1 MENTKRNVAA
11 LGALTILAI
20 GLFVFGLYYLLG
32 SPLLKGGMD
41 VIVLLQSGGGL
52 KRGDRVT
59 LQGVNVG
66 SVRSVRLNGPQG
78 VTATLRLDD
87 DLPLPADTRASVRG
101 DVFGAHNVELIP
113 GTAMVKLEKG
123 DTLRGAT
130 ETALAEAATELSASA
145 RSVLTRADSLLS
157 PQAVSDI
164 HATAAILPG
173 SAEQLRAAFIEL
185 RLAAAALKR
194 TTESLDEARTGPMLA
209 AAIGRID
216 ESARAM
222 SAVAAQMERS
232 LAPLQ
237 SVFTKVDQGQG
248 TLGRLVNDTS
258 LYSELNGA
266 ARELR
271 ALATD
276 IKANPKRY
284 ITVEIF

>member
-11 LGALTILAI
+11 LGALTILAVI
-20 GLFVFGLYYLLG
+20 MFVFGLYYLLG

-41 VIVLLQSGGGL
+41 VVVMLESGGGL

-66 SVRSVRLNGPQG
+66 SVRSVALNGPQG
-78 VTATLRLDD
+78 VTAVLRLDD
-87 DLPLPADTRASVRG
+87 DLPLPADTRASVIG
-101 DVFGAHNVELIP
+101 DVFGAHSVELLP
-113 GTAMVKLEKG
+113 GTAMVKLEAG
-123 DTLRGAT
+123 DTLRGMNMP
-130 ETALAEAATELSASA
+130 ALAQSAAELSTTA
-145 RSVLTRADSLLS
+145 RNVLIRADSLLS
-157 PQAVSDI
+157 PQAVRDI
-164 HATAAILPG
+164 HETTSILPG

-194 TTESLDEARTGPMLA
+194 TTESLDEAKTGPALA

-232 LAPLQ
+232 LGPLQ
-237 SVFTKVDQGQG
+237 SVFNKVDQGQG
-248 TLGRLVNDTS
+248 TLGKLVNDTS
-258 LYSELNGA
+258 LYAELNGA

>member
-1 MENTKRNVAA
+1 MDNTRRNVAA
-11 LGALTILAI
+11 LGALTILAV

-41 VIVLLQSGGGL
+41 VVVMMESGGGL

-66 SVRSVRLNGPQG
+66 AVRSVQLNGPQG
-78 VTATLRLDD
+78 VSAVLRLND

-101 DVFGAHNVELIP
+101 DVFGAHTVELLP
-113 GTAMVKLEKG
+113 GTAMVKLEPG
-123 DTLRGAT
+123 DTLRGMNEPALT
-130 ETALAEAATELSASA
+130 ETAAELSTTAQ
-145 RSVLTRADSLLS
+145 SVLIRADSLLS
-157 PQAVSDI
+157 PSAVADI
-164 HATAAILPG
+164 HATAAILPS
-173 SAEQLRAAFIEL
+173 SAEQLRAAFTEL

-194 TTESLDEARTGPMLA
+194 TTESLDQANTGPALA

-216 ESARAM
+216 ETARAM
-222 SAVAAQMERS
+222 TAVASQMERS
-232 LAPLQ
+232 LAPLH
-237 SVFTKVDQGQG
+237 SVFTKLDQGQG

-258 LYSELNGA
+258 LYAELNGA

-271 ALATD
+271 ALTAD

-284 ITVEIF
+284 VTIEVF

>member
-101 DVFGAHNVELIP
+101 DVFGAHTVELIP

>member
-11 LGALTILAI
+11 LGALTILAVVM
-20 GLFVFGLYYLLG
+20 FVFGLYYLLG

-41 VIVLLQSGGGL
+41 VVVMLESGGGL

-66 SVRSVRLNGPQG
+66 SVRSVALNGPQG
-78 VTATLRLDD
+78 VTAVLRLEE
-87 DLPLPADTRASVRG
+87 DLPLPADTRASVIG
-101 DVFGAHNVELIP
+101 DVFGAHSVELLP
-113 GTAMVKLEKG
+113 GTAMVKLEAG
-123 DTLRGAT
+123 DTVRGMNMP
-130 ETALAEAATELSASA
+130 ALAQSAAELSTTA
-145 RSVLTRADSLLS
+145 RNVLIRADSLLS
-157 PQAVSDI
+157 PQAVADI
-164 HATAAILPG
+164 HETTSILPG
-173 SAEQLRAAFIEL
+173 SAEQLRAAFVEL

-194 TTESLDEARTGPMLA
+194 TTESLDQAKTGPALA

-232 LAPLQ
+232 LGPLQ
-237 SVFTKVDQGQG
+237 SVFNKVDQGQG

-258 LYSELNGA
+258 LYAELNGA

-271 ALATD
+271 ALTAD

>member
-1 MENTKRNVAA
+1 MENTRRNVAA
-11 LGALTILAI
+11 LGLLTIVAVA
-20 GLFVFGLYYLLG
+20 LFIFGLYYLLG

-41 VIVLLQSGGGL
+41 VVVMLESGGGL

-66 SVRSVRLNGPQG
+66 AVRSVRLNGPQG
-78 VTATLRLDD
+78 VTATLRLND
-87 DLPLPADTRASVRG
+87 DLPLAADTRASVRG
-101 DVFGAHNVELIP
+101 DVFGAHTVELVP
-113 GTAMVKLEKG
+113 GTAMVKLEAG
-123 DTLRGAT
+123 DTLRGMN
-130 ETALAEAATELSASA
+130 EQALAEAASELSVTA
-145 RSVLTRADSLLS
+145 RNVLERAESLLS

-164 HATAAILPG
+164 HATTSVMPG
-173 SAEQLRAAFIEL
+173 SAQQLRAAFIEF

-194 TTESLDEARTGPMLA
+194 TTESLDEAKTGPALS

-222 SAVAAQMERS
+222 SAVAVQMERS

-237 SVFTKVDQGQG
+237 SVFAKVDQGRG

-258 LYSELNGA
+258 LYAELHGA

-284 ITVEIF
+284 VNVEIF

>member
-20 GLFVFGLYYLLG
+20 ALFVFGLYYLLG

-41 VIVLLQSGGGL
+41 VVVMLESGGGL

-66 SVRSVRLNGPQG
+66 SVRSVALNGPQG
-78 VTATLRLDD
+78 VTAVLRLDD
-87 DLPLPADTRASVRG
+87 DLPLPADTRATVIG
-101 DVFGAHNVELIP
+101 DVFGAHSVELLP

-123 DTLRGAT
+123 DTLRGMNAP
-130 ETALAEAATELSASA
+130 ALAEAATELSASA
-145 RSVLTRADSLLS
+145 RNVLVRADSLLS
-157 PQAVSDI
+157 AEAIRDI
-164 HATAAILPG
+164 HATTAILPG
-173 SAEQLRAAFIEL
+173 SAEQLRAAFNEL

-194 TTESLDEARTGPMLA
+194 TTESLDQAKTGPALA

-222 SAVAAQMERS
+222 SAVAAQMEKS
-232 LAPLQ
+232 LGPLQ

-248 TLGRLVNDTS
+248 TLGKLVNDTS
-258 LYSELNGA
+258 LYAELNGA

>member
-1 MENTKRNVAA
+1 MENTRRNVAA
-11 LGALTILAI
+11 LGALTILAVA
-20 GLFVFGLYYLLG
+20 LFVFGLYYLLG

-41 VIVLLQSGGGL
+41 VVVMLETGGGL

-66 SVRSVRLNGPQG
+66 AVRSVRLNGPQG
-78 VTATLRLDD
+78 VTAILRLND

-113 GTAMVKLEKG
+113 GTAMVKLEAG
-123 DTLRGAT
+123 DTLRGMNAP
-130 ETALAEAATELSASA
+130 ALAEAATELSATA
-145 RSVLTRADSLLS
+145 RNVLIRADSLLS
-157 PQAVSDI
+157 PQAVADI
-164 HATAAILPG
+164 HATTSILPS

-194 TTESLDEARTGPMLA
+194 TTESLDQANTGPALS
-209 AAIGRID
+209 AAINRID
-216 ESARAM
+216 QSARAM
-222 SAVAAQMERS
+222 SAVATQMEKS
-232 LAPLQ
+232 LTPLQ
-237 SVFTKVDQGQG
+237 SVFNKVDQGHG
-248 TLGRLVNDTS
+248 TLGRLVNDTT
-258 LYSELNGA
+258 LYAELNGA

>member
-1 MENTKRNVAA
+1 MDNTRRNVVA
-11 LGALTILAI
+11 LGALTILAV

-41 VIVLLQSGGGL
+41 VVVMLESGGGL

-66 SVRSVRLNGPQG
+66 AVRGVQLNGPQG
-78 VTATLRLDD
+78 VTATLRLSD

-101 DVFGAHNVELIP
+101 DVFGAHTVELLP
-113 GTAMVKLEKG
+113 GTAMVKLEPG
-123 DTLRGAT
+123 DTLRGMNAP
-130 ETALAEAATELSASA
+130 ALAEAATELSATA
-145 RSVLTRADSLLS
+145 RSVLIRADSLLS
-157 PQAVSDI
+157 PDAVADI

-173 SAEQLRAAFIEL
+173 SAEQLRAAFTEL

-194 TTESLDEARTGPMLA
+194 TTESLDQANTGPALS

-222 SAVAAQMERS
+222 TAVAAQMERS

-237 SVFTKVDQGQG
+237 SVFAKVDQGQG

-258 LYSELNGA
+258 LYAELNGA

-271 ALATD
+271 ALTAD

-284 ITVEIF
+284 VTIEVF

>member
-1 MENTKRNVAA
+1 MDNTKRNVAA
-11 LGALTILAI
+11 LGALTVFAVV
-20 GLFVFGLYYLLG
+20 LFVFGLYYLLG

-41 VIVLLQSGGGL
+41 VVVMLESGGGL

-66 SVRSVRLNGPQG
+66 AVRGVQLNGPQG
-78 VTATLRLDD
+78 VTATLRLND
-87 DLPLPADTRASVRG
+87 DLPLPADTRANIIG
-101 DVFGAHNVELIP
+101 DVFGAHSVELLP

-123 DTLRGAT
+123 DTLRGMNQP
-130 ETALAEAATELSASA
+130 ALAETATELSATA
-145 RSVLTRADSLLS
+145 RNVLIRADSLLS
-157 PQAVSDI
+157 PQAVADI
-164 HATAAILPG
+164 HATTSILPS
-173 SAEQLRAAFIEL
+173 SALQLRAAFTEL

-194 TTESLDEARTGPMLA
+194 TTEAFDQSNSGPALA

-216 ESARAM
+216 STARAM
-222 SAVAAQMERS
+222 NAVAVQMERS

-237 SVFTKVDQGQG
+237 SVFSKVDQGRG
-248 TLGRLVNDTS
+248 TLGMLVNDTS
-258 LYSELNGA
+258 LYTELNGA

-284 ITVEIF
+284 VTVEIF

>member
-11 LGALTILAI
+11 LGALTILAVA
-20 GLFVFGLYYLLG
+20 LFVFGLYYLLG

-41 VIVLLQSGGGL
+41 VVVMLESGGGL

-59 LQGVNVG
+59 LQGVNIG
-66 SVRSVRLNGPQG
+66 SVRSVALNGPQG
-78 VTATLRLDD
+78 VTAVLRLND
-87 DLPLPADTRASVRG
+87 DLPLPADTRASVVG
-101 DVFGAHNVELIP
+101 DVFGAHTVELLP

-123 DTLRGAT
+123 DTLRGMNAP
-130 ETALAEAATELSASA
+130 ALAQTATELSTTA
-145 RSVLTRADSLLS
+145 RNVLIRADSLLS
-157 PQAVSDI
+157 PQAVADL
-164 HATAAILPG
+164 HATTSILPG

-194 TTESLDEARTGPMLA
+194 TTESLDQAKTGPALS

-232 LAPLQ
+232 LGPLQ
-237 SVFTKVDQGQG
+237 SVFNKVDQGQG
-248 TLGRLVNDTS
+248 TLGKLVNDTS
-258 LYSELNGA
+258 LYTNLNGA

>member
-11 LGALTILAI
+11 LGALTVLAVV
-20 GLFVFGLYYLLG
+20 LFVFGLYYLLG

-41 VIVLLQSGGGL
+41 VVVMLESGGGL

-66 SVRSVRLNGPQG
+66 AVRGVQLNGPQG
-78 VTATLRLDD
+78 VTATLRLND
-87 DLPLPADTRASVRG
+87 DLPLPADTRANIIG
-101 DVFGAHNVELIP
+101 DVFGAHTVELLP

-123 DTLRGAT
+123 DTLRGMNKP
-130 ETALAEAATELSASA
+130 ALAEAATELSATA
-145 RSVLTRADSLLS
+145 RNVLIRADSLLS
-157 PQAVSDI
+157 PQAVADI
-164 HATAAILPG
+164 HATTSILPS
-173 SAEQLRAAFIEL
+173 SALQLRAAFTEL

-194 TTESLDEARTGPMLA
+194 TTEAFDQSNSGPALA

-216 ESARAM
+216 STARAM
-222 SAVAAQMERS
+222 NAVAVQMERS

-237 SVFTKVDQGQG
+237 SVFTKVDQGRG
-248 TLGRLVNDTS
+248 TLGMLVNDTT
-258 LYSELNGA
+258 LYAELNGA

-284 ITVEIF
+284 VTVEVF

>member
-11 LGALTILAI
+11 LGALTILAVVF
-20 GLFVFGLYYLLG
+20 FVFGLYYLLG

-41 VIVLLQSGGGL
+41 VVVMLESGGGL

-66 SVRSVRLNGPQG
+66 SVRSVALNGPQG
-78 VTATLRLDD
+78 VSAVLRLND
-87 DLPLPADTRASVRG
+87 DLPLPADTRASVIG
-101 DVFGAHNVELIP
+101 DVFGAHTVELQP

-123 DTLRGAT
+123 DTLRGMNAP
-130 ETALAEAATELSASA
+130 ALAEAATQLSATA
-145 RSVLTRADSLLS
+145 RNVLIRADSLLS
-157 PQAVSDI
+157 PEAVRDI
-164 HATAAILPG
+164 HATTAILPG

-194 TTESLDEARTGPMLA
+194 TTESLDQAKTGPALS

-232 LAPLQ
+232 LGPLQ
-237 SVFTKVDQGQG
+237 SVFNKVDQGQG
-248 TLGRLVNDTS
+248 TLGKLVNDTS
-258 LYSELNGA
+258 LYAELHGA

-271 ALATD
+271 VLATD

>member
-1 MENTKRNVAA
+1 MENTRRNVAA
-11 LGALTILAI
+11 LGLLTIVAVM
-20 GLFVFGLYYLLG
+20 LFIFGLYYLLG

-41 VIVLLQSGGGL
+41 VVVMLESGGGL

-66 SVRSVRLNGPQG
+66 AVRSVRLNGPQG
-78 VTATLRLDD
+78 VTATLRLSD
-87 DLPLPADTRASVRG
+87 DLPLAADTRASVRG
-101 DVFGAHNVELIP
+101 DVFGAHTVELVP
-113 GTAMVKLEKG
+113 GTAMVKLEAG
-123 DTLRGAT
+123 DTLRGMN
-130 ETALAEAATELSASA
+130 EPALAEAASELSVTA
-145 RSVLTRADSLLS
+145 RNVLERAESLLS

-164 HATAAILPG
+164 HATTSVMPG
-173 SAEQLRAAFIEL
+173 SAEQLRAAFIEF

-194 TTESLDEARTGPMLA
+194 TTESLDQANTGPALS

-222 SAVAAQMERS
+222 TAVAASMERS

-237 SVFTKVDQGQG
+237 SVFAKVDQGQG

-258 LYSELNGA
+258 LYAELHGA

-284 ITVEIF
+284 VNVEIF

>member
-1 MENTKRNVAA
+1 MDNTKRNVAA
-11 LGALTILAI
+11 LGALTVLAV

-41 VIVLLQSGGGL
+41 VVVMLESGGGL

-66 SVRSVRLNGPQG
+66 AVRSVQLNGPQG
-78 VTATLRLDD
+78 VTATLRLND
-87 DLPLPADTRASVRG
+87 DLPLPADTRANVVG
-101 DVFGAHNVELIP
+101 DVFGAHTVELLP
-113 GTAMVKLEKG
+113 GTAMVKLEAG
-123 DTLRGAT
+123 DTLRGMN
-130 ETALAEAATELSASA
+130 EPALAEAATELSATA
-145 RSVLTRADSLLS
+145 RSVLVRADSLLS
-157 PQAVSDI
+157 PRAVADI
-164 HATAAILPG
+164 HATTSILPS

-194 TTESLDEARTGPMLA
+194 TTQSIDQANTGPALA
-209 AAIGRID
+209 AAISRMD
-216 ESARAM
+216 STARAV
-222 SAVAAQMERS
+222 SLVAEQMERS

-237 SVFTKVDQGQG
+237 SVFAKVDQGRG
-248 TLGRLVNDTS
+248 TLGLLVNDTS
-258 LYSELNGA
+258 LYAELNGA

-284 ITVEIF
+284 LTVEVF

>member
-1 MENTKRNVAA
+1 MDKTKRNVAA
-11 LGALTILAI
+11 LGALTILAVA
-20 GLFVFGLYYLLG
+20 LFVFGLYYLLG
-32 SPLLKGGMD
+32 SPLLKGGID
-41 VIVLLQSGGGL
+41 VVVMLESGGGL

-66 SVRSVRLNGPQG
+66 SVRLVQLNGPQG
-78 VTATLRLDD
+78 VSAILRLDD

-101 DVFGAHNVELIP
+101 DVFGAHTVELLP

-123 DTLRGAT
+123 DTLRGVN
-130 ETALAEAATELSASA
+130 EPALAQAASELSATA
-145 RSVLTRADSLLS
+145 RNVLIRADSLLS

-164 HATAAILPG
+164 HATTSILPG

-194 TTESLDEARTGPMLA
+194 TTESLDEARTGPALA

-222 SAVAAQMERS
+222 SAVAVQMERS
-232 LAPLQ
+232 LGPLQ
-237 SVFTKVDQGQG
+237 SVFNKVDQGQG
-248 TLGRLVNDTS
+248 TLGKLVNDTS
-258 LYSELNGA
+258 LYTNLNGA

>member
-11 LGALTILAI
+11 LGALTILAVI
-20 GLFVFGLYYLLG
+20 MFVFGLYYLLG

-41 VIVLLQSGGGL
+41 VVVMLESGGGL

-66 SVRSVRLNGPQG
+66 SVRSVALNGPQG
-78 VTATLRLDD
+78 VTAVLRLEE
-87 DLPLPADTRASVRG
+87 DLPLPADTRASVIG
-101 DVFGAHNVELIP
+101 DVFGAHSVELLP
-113 GTAMVKLEKG
+113 GTAMVKLEAG
-123 DTLRGAT
+123 DTLRGMNMP
-130 ETALAEAATELSASA
+130 ALAQSAAELSTTA
-145 RSVLTRADSLLS
+145 RNVLIRADSLLS
-157 PQAVSDI
+157 PQAVRDI
-164 HATAAILPG
+164 HQTTSILPG

-194 TTESLDEARTGPMLA
+194 TTESLDQAKTGPALA

-232 LAPLQ
+232 LGPLQ
-237 SVFTKVDQGQG
+237 SVFNKVDQGQG
-248 TLGRLVNDTS
+248 TLGKLVNDTS
-258 LYSELNGA
+258 LYAELNGA

>member
-1 MENTKRNVAA
+1 MDNTKRNVAA
-11 LGALTILAI
+11 LGALTVLAVA
-20 GLFVFGLYYLLG
+20 LFVFGLYYLLG

-41 VIVLLQSGGGL
+41 VIVMLESGGGL

-66 SVRSVRLNGPQG
+66 AVREVRLNGPQG
-78 VTATLRLDD
+78 VTATLRLND
-87 DLPLPADTRASVRG
+87 DLPLPADTRANVIG
-101 DVFGAHNVELIP
+101 DVFGAHTVELLP
-113 GTAMVKLEKG
+113 GTAMVKLEPG
-123 DTLRGAT
+123 DTLRGMN
-130 ETALAEAATELSASA
+130 EPALAEAATELSATA
-145 RSVLTRADSLLS
+145 RNVLVRADSLLS
-157 PQAVSDI
+157 PEAVRDI
-164 HATAAILPG
+164 HATTAILPS

-194 TTESLDEARTGPMLA
+194 TTESLDQANTGPALA
-209 AAIGRID
+209 AAITRMD
-216 ESARAM
+216 STARAV

-237 SVFTKVDQGQG
+237 SVFAKVDQGRG
-248 TLGRLVNDTS
+248 TLGLLVNDTS
-258 LYSELNGA
+258 LYAELNGA

-284 ITVEIF
+284 VTIEVF

>member
-1 MENTKRNVAA
+1 MENTRRNVAA

-20 GLFVFGLYYLLG
+20 ALFVFGLYYLLG

-41 VIVLLQSGGGL
+41 VVVMLESGGGL

-66 SVRSVRLNGPQG
+66 GVTSVRLNGPQG
-78 VTATLRLDD
+78 VTAVLRLND

-101 DVFGAHNVELIP
+101 DVFGAHSVELIP
-113 GTAMVKLEKG
+113 GTAMVKLEPG
-123 DTLRGAT
+123 DTLRGMN
-130 ETALAEAATELSASA
+130 EPALAEAATELSATA
-145 RSVLTRADSLLS
+145 RNVLIRADSLLS
-157 PQAVSDI
+157 PQAVADI
-164 HATAAILPG
+164 HATTSILPG
-173 SAEQLRAAFIEL
+173 SAEQLRAAFSEL

-194 TTESLDEARTGPMLA
+194 TTESLDEAKTGPALS
-209 AAIGRID
+209 AAISRID

-222 SAVAAQMERS
+222 SAVAEQMQRS
-232 LAPLQ
+232 LAPLN
-237 SVFTKVDQGQG
+237 SVFSKVDQGQG

-266 ARELR
+266 AREIR

>member
-1 MENTKRNVAA
+1 MDNTKRNVAA
-11 LGALTILAI
+11 LGALTVLAI

-41 VIVLLQSGGGL
+41 VVVMLESGGGL

-66 SVRSVRLNGPQG
+66 AVRSVQLNGPQG
-78 VTATLRLDD
+78 VTAMLRLDD
-87 DLPLPADTRASVRG
+87 DLPLPADTRANVMG
-101 DVFGAHNVELIP
+101 DVFGAHTVELLP

-123 DTLRGAT
+123 DTLRGMN
-130 ETALAEAATELSASA
+130 EPALAETATELSATA
-145 RSVLTRADSLLS
+145 RSVLIRADSLLS
-157 PQAVSDI
+157 PEAVRDI
-164 HATAAILPG
+164 HATTAILPG
-173 SAEQLRAAFIEL
+173 SAAQLRAAFTEL

-194 TTESLDEARTGPMLA
+194 TTESIDQANTGPALA

-222 SAVAAQMERS
+222 SAVAAQMEKS

-237 SVFTKVDQGQG
+237 SVFAKVDQGRG
-248 TLGRLVNDTS
+248 TLGMLVNDTT
-258 LYSELNGA
+258 LYTELNGA
-266 ARELR
+266 AQSIR

-276 IKANPKRY
+276 MKANPKRY
-284 ITVEIF
+284 VTIEVF